1 MPAEVT
7 GVSDQTATTS
17 QPAQGWYTD
26 PHDAARLRWW
36 DGSTWTDHVHDAS
49 GDGAAANGSG
59 TAATSGRSGNVV
71 ATSGSSKPG
80 RGSAPASGGERSA
93 VSAWLSVRSN
103 QILLAVLIVAIAL
116 FAFVMLGAGA

>member
-1 MPAEVT
+1 M
-7 GVSDQTATTS
+7 SDQTATTS

-36 DGSTWTDHVHDAS
+36 DGSTWTDHVHDAK
-49 GDGAAANGSG
+49 GNGAAASSSEP
-59 TAATSGRSGNVV
+59 AATTGLSRKVV
-71 ATSGSSKPG
+71 ATSGSSSAG
-80 RGSAPASGGERSA
+80 RGSVSRPGGEGSA

-116 FAFVMLGAGA
+116 FAFVMLGGGA